1 MKNLFHL
8 QKIARPALAASL
20 MILGTQCAAPVS
32 QQYHG
37 GAGNRVEQVERM
49 GPVDNVPYTGDTEY
63 IHAAQRYTTE
73 SRYGRGWGW
82 GPGGW

>member
-1 MKNLFHL
+1 MKFFAALPWSRL
-8 QKIARPALAASL
+8 CLAAGLLLAGSQC
-20 MILGTQCAAPVS
+20 TQPM
-32 QQYHG
+32 QPHPG
-37 GAGNRVEQVERM
+37 MGNRVERVERM

-82 GPGGW
+82 GPW